1 VIIFLSTCTIDSTGN
16 YNPSGAPDITSS
28 LLQQQ
33 FGNVDLE
40 IIEEAKRGKDV
51 PLLVVL
57 YNLSSLTNDAKE
69 ALRDIEG
76 WKFSKFLSYSC
87 PTSACCYI

>member
-1 VIIFLSTCTIDSTGN
+1 MYLVGVSFHCVLKQPQSDQAVGGIV
-16 YNPSGAPDITSS
+16 S
-28 LLQQQ
+28 LLKKQ

-40 IIEEAKRGKDV
+40 IIEETNRGKNV

-57 YNLSSLTNDAKE
+57 YNLSRLTDDAKG

-76 WKFSKFLSYSC
+76 WKILSYSC
-87 PTSACCYI
+87 SRSAC

>member
-1 VIIFLSTCTIDSTGN
+1 
-16 YNPSGAPDITSS
+16 
-28 LLQQQ
+28 
-33 FGNVDLE
+33 VDLE

-57 YNLSSLTNDAKE
+57 YNLSSLINDAKE

-76 WKFSKFLSYSC
+76 WTFSKILSYSY
-87 PTSACCYI
+87 PTSAC

>member
-1 VIIFLSTCTIDSTGN
+1 
-16 YNPSGAPDITSS
+16 
-28 LLQQQ
+28 
-33 FGNVDLE
+33 VDLE

-76 WKFSKFLSYSC
+76 WTFSKFLSYSC
-87 PTSACCYI
+87 STSAC

>member
-1 VIIFLSTCTIDSTGN
+1 M
-16 YNPSGAPDITSS
+16 S

-57 YNLSSLTNDAKE
+57 YNLSRLTNDAKE

-76 WKFSKFLSYSC
+76 WKFSKLLSYSC
-87 PTSACCYI
+87 PTSAC